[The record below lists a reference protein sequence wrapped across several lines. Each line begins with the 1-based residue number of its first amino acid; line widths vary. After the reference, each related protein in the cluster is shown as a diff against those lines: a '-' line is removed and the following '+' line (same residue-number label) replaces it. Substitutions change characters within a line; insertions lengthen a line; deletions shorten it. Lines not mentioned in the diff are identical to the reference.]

1 MSIALHSRFFII
13 VMNALVLRRFA
24 NSFVSGGKVQ
34 VRNSLVQVQQG
45 RIAPPNLSRR
55 RNLTLH
61 VKSSQSIELE
71 ISTIEDMEDVGA
83 VLSMGTVGGD
93 VLLLDGDL
101 GAGKT
106 CFSRGF
112 VRARTGVKDLRVTS
126 PTYLLS
132 NTYPTSDDDGLL

>member
-1 MSIALHSRFFII
+1 MSIDLHSRFFII
-13 VMNALVLRRFA
+13 IMNALVLKRFV

-34 VRNSLVQVQQG
+34 VRNSLLQVQG
-45 RIAPPNLSRR
+45 RIPRPNLSQR
-55 RNLTLH
+55 RNMTLH
-61 VKSSQSIELE
+61 IKSSQSIELE

-132 NTYPTSDDDGLL
+132 NTYPTSDNDGLL